1 MNIDLGV
8 ARGVDAQSFGQPG
21 QRTFR
26 LRIVGARLES
36 AWLWLEK
43 EHLRAL
49 SLGLRQVLA
58 QVSSESVEATADAS
72 EFPEVPDY
80 DFRVGNIG
88 LGFKRAERT
97 VVLQA
102 EELEK
107 GEGSTLQVELALEHC
122 ASLARQLEAIIA
134 AGRPVCPLCGL
145 AIDPS
150 GHMCVRS
157 NGHSRQPISD
167 RGATDGG
174 Q

>member
-1 MNIDLGV
+1 MNIDLGI

-49 SLGLRQVLA
+49 SLAFRQVLG
-58 QVSSESVEATADAS
+58 QVGSGRAEPTADVQ
-72 EFPEVPDY
+72 FPEAADY
-80 DFRVGNIG
+80 DFRVGTIG
-88 LGFKRAERT
+88 LGFNPSKRT

-102 EELEK
+102 EELGK
-107 GEGSTLQVELALEHC
+107 EGGFTLRVELTLDHYT
-122 ASLARQLEAIIA
+122 SLAGQLEAIIA
-134 AGRPVCPLCGL
+134 AGRPICPLCSL

-150 GHMCVRS
+150 GHMCVHS
-157 NGHSRQPISD
+157 NGHSRQPISGQ
-167 RGATDGG
+167 GAAEAD